1 VIKNPLLKSFW
12 IESRRDRPRVFG
24 VTAYSVEDAFELLN
38 VAGHVLSRDDPNSR
52 ITEGI
57 QFADLDQ
64 MHIVPNMGPIVLR
77 GVWYPLN
84 NL

>member
-1 VIKNPLLKSFW
+1 M
-12 IESRRDRPRVFG
+12 FG
-24 VTAYSVEDAFELLN
+24 VTAYSVEDAFELLK
-38 VAGHVLSRDDPNSR
+38 VAGHMLSRDDPNFR

-57 QFADLDQ
+57 QVEDLDQ
-64 MHIVPNMGPIVLR
+64 MHIVPNMGPMVFR